1 MKIYGEETKE
11 EISDP
16 DLSLGCL
23 YKGTIVVGHVEERTE
38 VMEGT
43 VTEEYPEGWNKVIP
57 AHDVVEEC
65 MWYRKYTDEELAQQS
80 GGNIDKK
87 ISDAVT
93 AAVMLAQGGVV

>member
-1 MKIYGEETKE
+1 MKIYDEETKE

-16 DLSLGCL
+16 DLSLGYL
-23 YKGTIVVGHVEERTE
+23 YKGTIAAGHVEERTE

-43 VTEEYPEGWNKVIP
+43 ITEEYPEGWKQVIP

-65 MWYRKYTDEELAQQS
+65 MWYRKYTDEELAQRS